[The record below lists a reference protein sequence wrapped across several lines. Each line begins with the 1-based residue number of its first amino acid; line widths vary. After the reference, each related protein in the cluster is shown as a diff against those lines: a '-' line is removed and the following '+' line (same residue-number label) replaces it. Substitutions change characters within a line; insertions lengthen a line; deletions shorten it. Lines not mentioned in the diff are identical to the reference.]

1 MMGDKFMRIS
11 EVNIEKFRSIKK
23 ASFRMNN
30 ITAVVGE
37 NNAGK
42 TAVLRALNA
51 VLNYKF
57 EEISFVD
64 KRHQYA
70 LRNNT
75 YISITFIDIPD
86 KSIYADKIC
95 DGKMTIKF
103 SYSYSDNKK
112 KYMVIKGRENINI
125 DDSFMQEVSSDIMY
139 VYIPAG
145 RTNKDVSW
153 SEKSIF
159 KELITSYTAQYTENR
174 DTISGHVRQ
183 ATSKIHDTVLTKLEN
198 QINNLYMQNRSM
210 DFKIDFPSDLD
221 YTFLLDKIEFYL
233 NEYGSKYLLQE
244 WGSGTKSLAVIA
256 MHRANALLKKG
267 SIVLGIEE
275 PETNL
280 HPQAQKRFI
289 MSLKQQLQN
298 KETQTIF
305 TTHSTVLIDALE
317 HDDILLIRRVADA
330 SRGFISTVSQI
341 PENFWGIYNVE
352 EFKHYQYFNY
362 KNSDF
367 FFSKYV
373 VLGESKNDCQVLER
387 LIYPEVGEKIADI
400 SFLDAGGVD
409 NLKYPYYL
417 LKELGIPFITV
428 VDRDFFFS
436 YLNDNNL
443 ELSRDSATG
452 LPRYNN
458 ELKNNEVLNNIFDT
472 SQLKERVVENHI
484 NGYRKFFDYIKDFK
498 ILSMNY
504 CLEMDLTCSEK
515 ARNEYYI
522 LLNILPQNKTQK
534 FLLENNHKSIKK
546 IDKIL
551 KILDGIPKRAYPES
565 YSKIRKTI
573 VEDINLH
580 IV

>member
-1 MMGDKFMRIS
+1 MKIS
-11 EVNIEKFRSIKK
+11 EVHIEKFRSIKK
-23 ASFRMNN
+23 ATFRMNN

-42 TAVLRALNA
+42 TAVLRALNS

-57 EEISFVD
+57 EEISFID
-64 KRHQYA
+64 KTHQYA

-75 YISITFIDIPD
+75 YISINFIDVPN
-86 KSIYADKIC
+86 KEIYVDKIY

-112 KYMVIKGRENINI
+112 KYVLIKGKEKINI
-125 DDSFMQEVSSDIMY
+125 DDSFMQEISKDIMY

-153 SEKSIF
+153 SENSIF

-174 DTISGHVRQ
+174 DTISSHVRQ
-183 ATSKIHDTVLTKLEN
+183 ATSKIHDTVLSKLESE
-198 QINNLYMQNRSM
+198 INNLYMQNRSM
-210 DFKIDFPSDLD
+210 DFRIDFPSDLD

-233 NEYGSKYLLQE
+233 NEYGAKYLLQE

-289 MSLKQQLQN
+289 MSLKQQLHDN
-298 KETQTIF
+298 ETQTIF
-305 TTHSTVLIDALE
+305 TTHSTVLVDELE
-317 HDDILLIRRVADA
+317 HDDILLVRRVTDN

-341 PENFWGIYNVE
+341 TENFWSIYNVE

-373 VLGESKNDCQVLER
+373 VLAESKNDCQVLEK
-387 LIYPEVGEKIADI
+387 LIYPKIGEKIADI
-400 SFLDAGGVD
+400 SFLDAGGVE
-409 NLKYPYYL
+409 NIKYPYYL
-417 LKELGIPFITV
+417 LKELGIPFVTV
-428 VDRDFFFS
+428 VDRDFFFA
-436 YLNDNNL
+436 YFNNNQL
-443 ELSRDSATG
+443 ELSRDLATG
-452 LPRYNN
+452 LPRYDNV
-458 ELKNNEVLNNIFDT
+458 LKNNEVINNIFNT
-472 SQLKERVVENHI
+472 PQLKERVVENHI
-484 NGYRKFFDYIKDFK
+484 KGYRKFFDYIKDFK

-504 CLEMDLTCSEK
+504 CLEMDLTCSKK
-515 ARNEYYI
+515 ARNEYYM
-522 LLNILPQNKTQK
+522 LLNILPENKTQK
-534 FLLENNHKSIKK
+534 FLLEKNLKSIKK
-546 IDKIL
+546 
-551 KILDGIPKRAYPES
+551 
-565 YSKIRKTI
+565 
-573 VEDINLH
+573 
-580 IV
+580 

>member
-1 MMGDKFMRIS
+1 MKIS
-11 EVNIEKFRSIKK
+11 EVHIEKFRSIKK
-23 ASFRMNN
+23 ATFRMNN

-42 TAVLRALNA
+42 TAVLRALNS

-57 EEISFVD
+57 EEISFID
-64 KRHQYA
+64 KTHQYA

-75 YISITFIDIPD
+75 YISITFIDVPN
-86 KSIYADKIC
+86 KEIYVDKIY

-112 KYMVIKGRENINI
+112 KYVLIKGKEKINI
-125 DDSFMQEVSSDIMY
+125 DDSFMQEISKDIMY

-153 SEKSIF
+153 SENSIF

-174 DTISGHVRQ
+174 DTISSHVRQ
-183 ATSKIHDTVLTKLEN
+183 ATSKIHDTVLSKLESE
-198 QINNLYMQNRSM
+198 INNLYMQNRSM
-210 DFKIDFPSDLD
+210 DFRIDFPSDLD

-233 NEYGSKYLLQE
+233 NEYGAKYLLQE

-289 MSLKQQLQN
+289 MSLKQQLHDN
-298 KETQTIF
+298 ETQTIF
-305 TTHSTVLIDALE
+305 TTHSTVLVDELE
-317 HDDILLIRRVADA
+317 HDDILLVRRVTDN

-341 PENFWGIYNVE
+341 TENFWSIYNVE

-373 VLGESKNDCQVLER
+373 VLAESKNDCQVLEK
-387 LIYPEVGEKIADI
+387 LIYPKIGEKIADI
-400 SFLDAGGVD
+400 SFLDAGGVE
-409 NLKYPYYL
+409 NIKYPYYL
-417 LKELGIPFITV
+417 LKELGIPFVTV
-428 VDRDFFFS
+428 VDRDFFFA
-436 YLNDNNL
+436 YFNNNQL

-452 LPRYNN
+452 LPRYDNV
-458 ELKNNEVLNNIFDT
+458 LKNNEVINNIFNT
-472 SQLKERVVENHI
+472 PQLKERVVENHI
-484 NGYRKFFDYIKDFK
+484 RGYRKFFDYIKDFK

-504 CLEMDLTCSEK
+504 CLEMDLTCSKK
-515 ARNEYYI
+515 ARNEYYM
-522 LLNILPQNKTQK
+522 LLNILPENKTQK
-534 FLLENNHKSIKK
+534 FLLEKNLKSIKK

-551 KILDGIPKRAYPES
+551 KILEDIPKSAYPES

>member
-1 MMGDKFMRIS
+1 MKIS
-11 EVNIEKFRSIKK
+11 EVHIEKFRSIKK
-23 ASFRMNN
+23 ATFRMNN

-42 TAVLRALNA
+42 TAVLRALNS

-57 EEISFVD
+57 EEISFID
-64 KRHQYA
+64 KTHQYA

-75 YISITFIDIPD
+75 YISITFIDVPN
-86 KSIYADKIC
+86 KEIYVDKIY

-112 KYMVIKGRENINI
+112 KYVLIKGKEKINI
-125 DDSFMQEVSSDIMY
+125 DDSFMQEISKDIMY

-153 SEKSIF
+153 SENSIF

-174 DTISGHVRQ
+174 DTISSHVRQ
-183 ATSKIHDTVLTKLEN
+183 ATSKIHDTVLSKLESE
-198 QINNLYMQNRSM
+198 INNLYMQNRSM
-210 DFKIDFPSDLD
+210 DFRIDFPSDLD

-233 NEYGSKYLLQE
+233 NEYGAKYLLQE

-289 MSLKQQLQN
+289 MSLKQQLHDN
-298 KETQTIF
+298 ETQTIF
-305 TTHSTVLIDALE
+305 TTHSTVLVDELE
-317 HDDILLIRRVADA
+317 HDDILLVRRVTDN

-341 PENFWGIYNVE
+341 TENFWSIYNVE

-373 VLGESKNDCQVLER
+373 VLAESKNDCQVLEK
-387 LIYPEVGEKIADI
+387 LIYPKIGEKIADI
-400 SFLDAGGVD
+400 SFLDAGGVE
-409 NLKYPYYL
+409 NIKYPYYL
-417 LKELGIPFITV
+417 LKELGIPFVTV
-428 VDRDFFFS
+428 VDRDFFFA
-436 YLNDNNL
+436 YFNNNQL

-452 LPRYNN
+452 LPRYDNV
-458 ELKNNEVLNNIFDT
+458 LKNNEVINNIFNT
-472 SQLKERVVENHI
+472 PQLKERVVENHI
-484 NGYRKFFDYIKDFK
+484 KGYRKFFDYIKDFK

-504 CLEMDLTCSEK
+504 CLEMDLTCSKK
-515 ARNEYYI
+515 ARNEYYM
-522 LLNILPQNKTQK
+522 LLNILPENKTQK
-534 FLLENNHKSIKK
+534 FLLEKNLKSIKK

-551 KILDGIPKRAYPES
+551 KILEDIPKSAYPES

>member
-1 MMGDKFMRIS
+1 MKIS
-11 EVNIEKFRSIKK
+11 EVYIEKFRSIKK
-23 ASFRMNN
+23 ASFKMNN

-57 EEISFVD
+57 EEMSFID

-75 YISITFIDIPD
+75 YISITLIDLPD
-86 KSIYADKIC
+86 KSIYTDKIC
-95 DGKMTIKF
+95 DGKMTIRF

-112 KYMVIKGRENINI
+112 KYMVIKGREKINI
-125 DDSFMQEVSSDIMY
+125 DDSFMQEVSKDIMY

-153 SEKSIF
+153 SENSIF

-198 QINNLYMQNRSM
+198 QINNLYMQNRNM

-233 NEYGSKYLLQE
+233 NEYESKYLLQE

-289 MSLKQQLQN
+289 MSLKQQLHSN
-298 KETQTIF
+298 ETQTIF

-317 HDDILLIRRVADA
+317 HDDILLIRRTPDA

-341 PENFWGIYNVE
+341 SESFWHLYNVE

-373 VLGESKNDCQVLER
+373 VLGESKNDCQVLEK

-409 NLKYPYYL
+409 SIKYPYYL

-436 YLNDNNL
+436 YINDNNL

-458 ELKNNEVLNNIFDT
+458 KLKNNEVLDNIFRT
-472 SQLKERVVENHI
+472 PIVKERVIENHI
-484 NGYRKFFDYIKDFK
+484 KGYRKFFDYIKDFK

-515 ARNEYYI
+515 ARNEYYR
-522 LLNILPQNKTQK
+522 LLDILPQNKTQK
-534 FLLENNHKSIKK
+534 FLLEKNHKSIKK

-551 KILDGIPKRAYPES
+551 KILDNIPKRAYPES
-565 YSKIRKTI
+565 YSKIRKAI
-573 VEDINLH
+573 IEDINLH

>member
-1 MMGDKFMRIS
+1 MEDKFMKIS
-11 EVNIEKFRSIKK
+11 EVHIEKFRSIKK
-23 ASFRMNN
+23 ATFRMNN

-42 TAVLRALNA
+42 TAVLRALNS

-57 EEISFVD
+57 EEISFID
-64 KRHQYA
+64 KTHQYA

-75 YISITFIDIPD
+75 YISITFIDVPN
-86 KSIYADKIC
+86 KEIYVDKIY

-112 KYMVIKGRENINI
+112 KYVLIKGKEKINI
-125 DDSFMQEVSSDIMY
+125 DDSFMQEISKDIMY

-153 SEKSIF
+153 SENSIF

-174 DTISGHVRQ
+174 DTISSHVRQ
-183 ATSKIHDTVLTKLEN
+183 ATSKIHDTVLSKLESE
-198 QINNLYMQNRSM
+198 INNLYMQNRSM
-210 DFKIDFPSDLD
+210 DFRIDFPSDLD

-233 NEYGSKYLLQE
+233 NEYGAKYLLQE

-289 MSLKQQLQN
+289 MSLKQQLHDN
-298 KETQTIF
+298 ETQTIF
-305 TTHSTVLIDALE
+305 TTHSTVLVDELE
-317 HDDILLIRRVADA
+317 HDDILLVRRVTDN

-341 PENFWGIYNVE
+341 TENFWSIYNVE

-373 VLGESKNDCQVLER
+373 VLAESKNDCQVLEK
-387 LIYPEVGEKIADI
+387 LIYPKIGEKIADI
-400 SFLDAGGVD
+400 SFLDAGGVE
-409 NLKYPYYL
+409 NIKYPYYL
-417 LKELGIPFITV
+417 LKELGIPFVTV
-428 VDRDFFFS
+428 VDRDFFFA
-436 YLNDNNL
+436 YFNNNQL

-452 LPRYNN
+452 LPRYDNV
-458 ELKNNEVLNNIFDT
+458 LKNNEVINNIFNT
-472 SQLKERVVENHI
+472 PQLKERVVENHI
-484 NGYRKFFDYIKDFK
+484 RGYRKFFDYIKDFK

-504 CLEMDLTCSEK
+504 CLEMDLTCSKK
-515 ARNEYYI
+515 ARNEYYM
-522 LLNILPQNKTQK
+522 LLNILPENKTQK
-534 FLLENNHKSIKK
+534 FLLEKNLKSIKK

-551 KILDGIPKRAYPES
+551 KILEDIPKSAYPES

>member
-1 MMGDKFMRIS
+1 MKIS
-11 EVNIEKFRSIKK
+11 EVHIEKFRSIKK
-23 ASFRMNN
+23 ATFRMNN

-42 TAVLRALNA
+42 TAVLRALNS

-57 EEISFVD
+57 EEISFID
-64 KRHQYA
+64 KTHQYA

-75 YISITFIDIPD
+75 YISINFIDVPN
-86 KSIYADKIC
+86 KEIYVDKIY

-112 KYMVIKGRENINI
+112 KYVLIKGKEKINI
-125 DDSFMQEVSSDIMY
+125 DDSFMQEISKDIMY

-153 SEKSIF
+153 SENSIF

-174 DTISGHVRQ
+174 DTISSHVRQ
-183 ATSKIHDTVLTKLEN
+183 ATSKIHDTVLSKLESE
-198 QINNLYMQNRSM
+198 INNLYMQNRSM
-210 DFKIDFPSDLD
+210 DFRIDFPSDLD

-233 NEYGSKYLLQE
+233 NEYGAKYLLQE

-289 MSLKQQLQN
+289 MSLKQQLHDN
-298 KETQTIF
+298 ETQTIF
-305 TTHSTVLIDALE
+305 TTHSTVLVDELE
-317 HDDILLIRRVADA
+317 HDDILLVRRVTDN

-341 PENFWGIYNVE
+341 TENFWSIYNVE

-373 VLGESKNDCQVLER
+373 VLAESKNDCQVLEK
-387 LIYPEVGEKIADI
+387 LIYPKIGEKIADI
-400 SFLDAGGVD
+400 SFLDAGGVE
-409 NLKYPYYL
+409 NIKYPYYL
-417 LKELGIPFITV
+417 LKELGIPFVTV
-428 VDRDFFFS
+428 VDRDFFFA
-436 YLNDNNL
+436 YFNNNQL
-443 ELSRDSATG
+443 ELSRDLATG
-452 LPRYNN
+452 LPRYDNV
-458 ELKNNEVLNNIFDT
+458 LKNNEVINNIFNT
-472 SQLKERVVENHI
+472 PQLKERVVENHI
-484 NGYRKFFDYIKDFK
+484 KGYRKFFDYIKDFK

-504 CLEMDLTCSEK
+504 CLEMDLTCSKK
-515 ARNEYYI
+515 ARNEYYM
-522 LLNILPQNKTQK
+522 LLNILPENKTQK
-534 FLLENNHKSIKK
+534 FLLEKNLKSIKK

-551 KILDGIPKRAYPES
+551 KILEDIPKSAYPES